1 MKSKKLPA
9 PPAKANA
16 ATVPQFGML
25 TKGGIVEFANNDGY
39 VSMMQSVAGV
49 GLNGSGSRGAA
60 GMNSPTARRMMQRMA
75 AGMIPLN
82 AMLLNEQ
89 SGIGHRICAEP
100 VRAAMLAGYSIVV
113 DSPEQ
118 ETAIKDLFEDM
129 NVWRVVGDA
138 CVWRRAAGWS
148 VIVKGEDFVRPHPAY
163 RITPSNDWFSDYGSR
178 FFGLPMG
185 WNIDLKAPIGG
196 SVYVNQWDSWLVGDK
211 DHDPM
216 YQVNGTE
223 FGTPVLGRVF
233 AALERLGLT
242 HELIISVLSLSIQ
255 DVYQRE
261 ALNEDLETPAGER
274 KAANRVGGIAATRM
288 LNDLIV
294 IDAEETITRLQSN
307 INNQADLLDICIRVI
322 SAESGI
328 PVSILANNKP
338 GLSNND
344 NTGDDVWMRLV
355 EAEQTF
361 YVIPALKHIARHFL
375 GIRAEFVPNKSQ
387 GDIKRD
393 ADTDKT
399 RAETVQI
406 YYNMRSITS
415 EEARET
421 GKGFASFKTLSERMP
436 TTGVKPED
444 KTGDNGNGGADD
456 EEDDAEV

>member
-9 PPAKANA
+9 KASAGN
-16 ATVPQFGML
+16 VPQFGML
-25 TKGGIVEFANNDGY
+25 TKGGVVEFSNGDSY
-39 VSMMQSVAGV
+39 VSMMQSIAGV
-49 GLNGSGSRGAA
+49 GVNGSGARGAA
-60 GMNSPTARRMMQRMA
+60 GMNSPTARRMMQRIA
-75 AGMIPLN
+75 SGMIPMN

-100 VRAAMLAGYSIVV
+100 VRAAMLAGYSVV
-113 DSPEQ
+113 TDTPEQ
-118 ETAIKDLFEDM
+118 EKAVNDLFEDL

-148 VIVKGEDFVRPHPAY
+148 VIVKGEDFVRPHPSY
-163 RITPSNDWFSDYGSR
+163 RITPSTDWFTDYASR
-178 FFGLPMG
+178 FFGLPVG

-196 SVYVNQWDSWLVGDK
+196 TVYINQWDSWLVGDK

-216 YQVNGTE
+216 YQINGTE

-261 ALNEDLETPAGER
+261 ELNEDLTTPAGER
-274 KAANRVGGIAATRM
+274 KAANRISGIAATRM
-288 LNDLIV
+288 LNDMIV
-294 IDAEETITRLQSN
+294 IDAEENITRLQST

-355 EAEQTF
+355 ESEQAF
-361 YVIPALKHIARHFL
+361 YVIPAMKHIARHFL
-375 GIRAEFVPNKSQ
+375 GIRADFVPNKSQ

-393 ADTDKT
+393 ADTDKI

-406 YYNMRSITS
+406 YYNLRAITS

-421 GKGFASFKTLSERMP
+421 GKGYASFKALSETLP
-436 TTGVKPED
+436 KDGLKEE
-444 KTGDNGNGGADD
+444 NGNGNNNSADD
-456 EEDDAEV
+456 NEEK

>member
-1 MKSKKLPA
+1 MKSNKLPA
-9 PPAKANA
+9 KA
-16 ATVPQFGML
+16 TTESPPQFGMV
-25 TKGGIVEFANNDGY
+25 TKGGIVEFSNGDSY
-39 VSMMQSVAGV
+39 TTMMQSIAGA
-49 GLNGSGSRGAA
+49 GMNGSGARGAA

-75 AGMIPLN
+75 AGMVPMN

-100 VRAAMLAGYSIVV
+100 VRAAMLAGYSIVT
-113 DSPEQ
+113 DTPEQ
-118 ETAIKDLFEDM
+118 EQAVKDLFDDM

-138 CVWRRAAGWS
+138 CVWRRSAGWS
-148 VIVKGEDFVRPHPAY
+148 VIVKGDGFVRPHPSY
-163 RITPSNDWFSDYGSR
+163 RITPSTDWFSDYASPL
-178 FFGLPMG
+178 FGLPLG

-196 SVYVNQWDSWLVGDK
+196 SVYINQWDSWLVGDK

-216 YQVNGTE
+216 YQINGTE

-242 HELIISVLSLSIQ
+242 HELIISVLSMSIQ
-255 DVYQRE
+255 DVYKRLE
-261 ALNEDLETPAGER
+261 LNEDLRTPAGER
-274 KAANRVGGIAATRM
+274 RAANRIGSIAATRM

-294 IDAEETITRLQSN
+294 IDDEEDITRLESN

-355 EAEQTF
+355 EAEQAF
-361 YVIPALKHIARHFL
+361 YVIPALKHLARHFL
-375 GIRAEFVPNKSQ
+375 GIRADFVPNKSQ

-393 ADTDKT
+393 ADTDKV
-399 RAETVQI
+399 RAETVKI
-406 YYNMRSITS
+406 YYEMRSITS

-421 GKGFASFKTLSERMP
+421 GKEYASFKALSETLP
-436 TTGVKPED
+436 KDGVKPEE
-444 KTGDNGNGGADD
+444 NGGNDN
-456 EEDDAEV
+456 EE